1 MVEVKFC
8 GLTRPEDAAYAAAL
22 GARYVGVIFAES
34 LRQVTDQDATRV
46 LESVPMNISR
56 VGVFGDTKPE
66 QIADRAQRLNMDVVQ
81 LHGDPKP
88 RVIARVRRTWRGQV
102 WAVQRLSD
110 ATMPPSA
117 ADLFDA
123 ADGVVLDARVD
134 GKLGGTGV
142 ALPWEELAEKIA
154 PYRSYRAKLI
164 VAGGLTPQ
172 NVGRA
177 IAALS
182 PDVVDVSSG
191 VESDIGIKDHEKMKA
206 FRDAVNA
213 VSGGSAR

>member
-8 GLTRPEDAAYAAAL
+8 GLTRPEDAAQAAAL

-34 LRQVTDQDATRV
+34 LRQVTDQDAARV
-46 LESVPMNISR
+46 LGLVPMGISR

-66 QIADRAQRLNMDVVQ
+66 QIAERAQRLELDVVQ

-88 RVIARVRRTWRGQV
+88 RVITRVRRTWRGQV
-102 WAVQRLSD
+102 WAVQRLAD
-110 ATMPPSA
+110 ATIPPAA

-123 ADGVVLDARVD
+123 ADGVLLDARVD

-142 ALPWEELAEKIA
+142 ALPWTELAEKLA

-164 VAGGLTPQ
+164 VAGGLTAE
-172 NVGRA
+172 NVKIA
-177 IAALS
+177 IDALQ

-191 VESDIGIKDHEKMKA
+191 VESDIGIKDHEKMRA

-213 VSGGSAR
+213 ASAR

>member
-1 MVEVKFC
+1 MADVKFC
-8 GLTRPEDAAYAAAL
+8 GLTRPEDAAQAAAL
-22 GARYVGVIFAES
+22 GARYVGVVFAES
-34 LRQVTDQDATRV
+34 LRQVTDQDAARV
-46 LESVPMNISR
+46 LGQVPMGISR

-66 QIADRAQRLNMDVVQ
+66 QIAERAQRLELDVVQ

-102 WAVQRLSD
+102 WAVQRL
-110 ATMPPSA
+110 AAAVMPPAA

-134 GKLGGTGV
+134 GKLGGTGIP
-142 ALPWEELAEKIA
+142 LPWEELAEKIA

-164 VAGGLTPQ
+164 VAGGLTAE

-177 IAALS
+177 IAALQ

-191 VESDIGIKDHEKMKA
+191 VEADIGIKDHEKMRA
-206 FRDAVNA
+206 FRDAV
-213 VSGGSAR
+213 SAAGAR

>member
-8 GLTRPEDAAYAAAL
+8 GLTRPEDAAYAASL

-34 LRQVTDQDATRV
+34 LRQVTDQDAARV
-46 LESVPMNISR
+46 LAPVPMGISR
-56 VGVFGDTKPE
+56 VGVFGDSKPE
-66 QIADRAQRLNMDVVQ
+66 QIADKAQRLDLDVVQ

-88 RVIARVRRTWRGQV
+88 RVISRVRRNWRGQV
-102 WAVQRLSD
+102 WAVQRVAG
-110 ATMPPSA
+110 ATIPASA
-117 ADLFDA
+117 SDLFDA
-123 ADGVVLDARVD
+123 ADAVLLDARVP
-134 GKLGGTGV
+134 GRLGGTGV

-154 PYRSYRAKLI
+154 PYRSHRAKLI
-164 VAGGLTPQ
+164 VAGGLTAD

-177 IAALS
+177 IGALQ

-191 VESDIGIKDHEKMKA
+191 VESDIGIKDHEKMRA

-213 VSGGSAR
+213 VAAR